1 MRSAPFTR
9 PTLVAAVEL
18 LEQHSQA
25 RFNQMV
31 LRLGLEDEISSGTSL
46 SVANKCVFLG
56 RIVVQRAE
64 AVLDTLEGS
73 MTLGEAVMRCA
84 CCSSCWVRCTDCWSC
99 WIEEYGRLARLRAWL
114 MSIVASF

>member
-1 MRSAPFTR
+1 MRSVPFTR
-9 PTLVAAVEL
+9 PTLIAAVEL

-31 LRLGLEDEISSGTSL
+31 LRLGLEDEISTSTSL
-46 SVANKCVFLG
+46 SVANKCALLG

-73 MTLGEAVMRCA
+73 MTLGEAVIRQA
-84 CCSSCWVRCTDCWSC
+84 AQLAQQHATHALQTAFAR
-99 WIEEYGRLARLRAWL
+99 GLARDGL
-114 MSIVASF
+114 F

>member
-31 LRLGLEDEISSGTSL
+31 LRLGLEDEISSSSSL
-46 SVANKCVFLG
+46 SVANKCALLG
-56 RIVVQRAE
+56 RIVVQRTE
-64 AVLDTLEGS
+64 AVLDPLEGS
-73 MTLGEAVMRCA
+73 MNLGAAVIRPA
-84 CCSSCWVRCTDCWSC
+84 AQ
-99 WIEEYGRLARLRAWL
+99 LATQAPTP
-114 MSIVASF
+114 AHQKAF